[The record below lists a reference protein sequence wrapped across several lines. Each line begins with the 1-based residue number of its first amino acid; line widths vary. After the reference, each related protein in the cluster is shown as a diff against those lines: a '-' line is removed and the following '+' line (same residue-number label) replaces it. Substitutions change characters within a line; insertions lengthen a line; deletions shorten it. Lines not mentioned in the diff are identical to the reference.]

1 MQFNCVSISRV
12 PSRGLNIDQTFLS
25 LPLTE
30 ARNQI
35 YTIASTVHLI
45 QKLDRTIW
53 RKESQI
59 IQPIERTYPPCY
71 KYRVGSLYSFPMKSP
86 YICMFNHKHGT
97 TKVEQNKRWWH
108 KESYLNWKIFASV
121 DDDVSHY
128 QFCTLNHNKNSW
140 GSERK
145 ESDGGGGETRNKL

>member
-12 PSRGLNIDQTFLS
+12 SSQGLNIDQTFLS

-59 IQPIERTYPPCY
+59 I
-71 KYRVGSLYSFPMKSP
+71 
-86 YICMFNHKHGT
+86 
-97 TKVEQNKRWWH
+97 
-108 KESYLNWKIFASV
+108 
-121 DDDVSHY
+121 
-128 QFCTLNHNKNSW
+128 
-140 GSERK
+140 
-145 ESDGGGGETRNKL
+145 